1 MYTQHAV
8 TRLVFDFVDFPS
20 SLLLPPPYLV
30 LKLNMEMLSLNI
42 SSYSKPSEYQVS
54 KLPSPSLIDS
64 KDVIVK
70 VYAASIN
77 PIDVKRADGALKL
90 AVKDPYV

>member
-1 MYTQHAV
+1 
-8 TRLVFDFVDFPS
+8 
-20 SLLLPPPYLV
+20 
-30 LKLNMEMLSLNI
+30 MLSLNI

-54 KLPSPSLIDS
+54 ELPQPSLASS

-77 PIDVKRADGALKL
+77 PIDVKRAGGALKL
-90 AVKDPYV
+90 AVKDS

>member
-1 MYTQHAV
+1 
-8 TRLVFDFVDFPS
+8 
-20 SLLLPPPYLV
+20 
-30 LKLNMEMLSLNI
+30 MEMLSLNI

-54 KLPSPSLIDS
+54 KLPTPTLGNS

-90 AVKDPYV
+90 AVKDPCV

>member
-1 MYTQHAV
+1 
-8 TRLVFDFVDFPS
+8 
-20 SLLLPPPYLV
+20 
-30 LKLNMEMLSLNI
+30 MEMLSLNI

-54 KLPSPSLIDS
+54 KLPSPSLVDS